1 MCNMTKELTV
11 AGMFCGAILIGL
23 CGCANPEA
31 EISRDR
37 HSPDFE
43 RSAALSFFN
52 GEVNALF
59 TNAQGFK
66 AHLAVEPIAGSFTN
80 ETSRASGELW
90 GRDGKLL
97 FIPALSSRR
106 HKYAG
111 TAGTTFLWDNGSR
124 SGYAIN
130 DLLQGFA
137 PLPRHAGSTNR
148 APESEI
154 TLMGTENVGS
164 EACQKIRVTNLPG
177 DNNTNS
183 LIAWRALSL
192 NGFPIQIQTGLDLNA
207 SLVRFSKVRFET
219 PPADLFSLPEG
230 LTRYDSV
237 DAMLYEL
244 ARREGEVRGVHG
256 ASPDSPSGIYRKQ

>member
-1 MCNMTKELTV
+1 MTKKPTV
-11 AGMFCGAILIGL
+11 AGLFCGAILIGL
-23 CGCANPEA
+23 GGCANQEV

-37 HSPDFE
+37 HSQDFE

-66 AHLAVEPIAGSFTN
+66 AHLTVAPISGSFTN
-80 ETSRASGELW
+80 ETPRVSGELW

-97 FIPALSSRR
+97 FIPAPSSRR

-111 TAGTTFLWDNGSR
+111 TAGTTFLWDNAAK

-137 PLPRHAGSTNR
+137 PLPRPAASTNG
-148 APESEI
+148 APESQM
-154 TLMGTENVGS
+154 TLLGTENVGN
-164 EACQKIRVTNLPG
+164 EACQKIRMASILGDHKTN
-177 DNNTNS
+177 T
-183 LIAWRALSL
+183 LIAWRAPSL
-192 NGFPIQIQTGLDLNA
+192 NGFPIQIQTGLDFNA
-207 SLVRFSKVRFET
+207 NLVKFSKVRFET
-219 PPADLFSLPEG
+219 PPADVFSLPEG
-230 LTRYDSV
+230 LTRYETI

-244 ARREGEVRGVHG
+244 ARREGEVRGIHG
-256 ASPDSPSGIYRKQ
+256 ASPDLPSSGIYRRQ

>member
-1 MCNMTKELTV
+1 MTKMLVV
-11 AGMFCGAILIGL
+11 AGLFCGAILIGL
-23 CGCANPEA
+23 SGCASQEV
-31 EISRDR
+31 EVSRDR

-52 GEVNALF
+52 GEVNSLF

-66 AHLAVEPIAGSFTN
+66 AHLTVEPVGGVVTN
-80 ETSRASGELW
+80 ESPRISGELW

-97 FIPALSSRR
+97 FIPAQSSRR
-106 HKYAG
+106 YKYTG
-111 TAGTTFLWDNGSR
+111 TAGTTFLWDNAAR

-137 PLPRHAGSTNR
+137 PLPGHPGVTNG
-148 APESEI
+148 APESQI
-154 TLMGTENVGS
+154 TLLGTENVGI
-164 EACQKIRVTNLPG
+164 EPCQKIRVTTLFG

-183 LIAWRALSL
+183 VVAWRAPSL
-192 NGFPIQIQTGLDLNA
+192 NGFPIQIQTGADLNA
-207 SLVRFSKVRFET
+207 NLVKLSKVRFEI
-219 PPADLFSLPEG
+219 PPTDVFSLPEG
-230 LTRYDSV
+230 LTRYETV

-256 ASPDSPSGIYRKQ
+256 ASPDNSGFYRRQ